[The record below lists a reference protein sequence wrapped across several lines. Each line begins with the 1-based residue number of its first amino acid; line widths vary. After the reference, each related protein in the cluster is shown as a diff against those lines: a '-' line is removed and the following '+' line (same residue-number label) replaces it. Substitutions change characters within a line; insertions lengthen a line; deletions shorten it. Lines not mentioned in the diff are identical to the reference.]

1 MAIKG
6 RIEKTKTRKGK
17 KHLENRAPKLIE
29 NEKKLMILKGH
40 KTNVVLQECLK
51 DLASLKRPQ
60 SILLNRK
67 RDLLPFEDVTPVE
80 KEAAKL
86 DASLFAVGSHSK
98 KRPQNLILGRMFDG
112 HLLDMIELGVQ
123 NAKTLHEF
131 KNAKVA
137 AGTKPCLLFA
147 GEPFSNDATYVR
159 LKSLLIDFFR
169 GEQATA
175 VRRAGLEHAL
185 SFTASEAGVHIR
197 SYRVTAQ
204 RAGGSAPRVEL
215 EEIGPSLDLVLRRNR
230 LASDD
235 LFRRALKRP
244 KELKTKKVKNI
255 SAGKLGAQMGRIHM
269 EKQDLK
275 KINTRK
281 VKGLKT
287 GRDAA
292 LAAQAQKEAEQATG

>member
-1 MAIKG
+1 MGVKG

-17 KHLENRAPKLIE
+17 KHLESRAPKLIE
-29 NEKKLMILKGH
+29 NEKKLMLLKGH
-40 KTNVVLQECLK
+40 KTNAVLQECLK
-51 DLASLKRPQ
+51 DLASLKRPH

-67 RDLLPFEDVTPVE
+67 RDLLPFEDITPVE
-80 KEAAKL
+80 QLAAKM
-86 DASLFAVGSHSK
+86 DASLFAIGSHSK
-98 KRPQNLILGRMFDG
+98 KRPQNLVLGRMFDH

-123 NAKTLHEF
+123 NARALHDF

-147 GEPFSNDATYVR
+147 GEPFKDNDTYVR

-175 VRRAGLEHAL
+175 VRRAGFEHAL
-185 SFTASEAGVHIR
+185 SFTASQEGVHMR
-197 SYRVTAQ
+197 SYRVTTQ
-204 RAGGSAPRVEL
+204 RAGGQTPRVEL
-215 EEIGPSLDLVLRRNR
+215 EEIGPSLDLVLRRHR

-235 LFRRALKRP
+235 LFRRALKQP

-255 SAGKLGAQMGRIHM
+255 SDGKLGAQMGRIHM
-269 EKQDLK
+269 EKQDLR

-281 VKGLKT
+281 LKGLKT

-292 LAAQAQKEAEQATG
+292 LAAAERKQAEEVAG